1 MFINGK
7 LANYETSFTPDIT
20 ARQFGIGSLTNG
32 GEILPACWASDIRL
46 VSGYIPT
53 AYQTSSTTNGT
64 QIFTPPTAPL
74 TVSSQGAQSNSVCLL
89 MNFTD
94 AAIIDVT
101 GKNVVETAG
110 DARANNTTYKF
121 SPGSMYFDGTGDYL
135 VAPAN
140 KFYDFETGDFTIE
153 CWVRLIT
160 IGTAKMLVTSNYNAG
175 TGAGGWA
182 LIHRADISSLSL
194 SVNSNVTYT
203 KSWSPTAGIWY
214 HVSVSRSGTNLRFFI
229 DGTQIGTTS
238 TSSDNITGSSTVIV
252 AGNSTSNLPID
263 ANISDLRITRS
274 ARYTTN
280 FTAPTRT
287 FPNR

>member
-1 MFINGK
+1 
-7 LANYETSFTPDIT
+7 
-20 ARQFGIGSLTNG
+20 
-32 GEILPACWASDIRL
+32 
-46 VSGYIPT
+46 
-53 AYQTSSTTNGT
+53 
-64 QIFTPPTAPL
+64 
-74 TVSSQGAQSNSVCLL
+74 
-89 MNFTD
+89 
-94 AAIIDVT
+94 
-101 GKNVVETAG
+101 
-110 DARANNTTYKF
+110 
-121 SPGSMYFDGTGDYL
+121 
-135 VAPAN
+135 
-140 KFYDFETGDFTIE
+140 
-153 CWVRLIT
+153 
-160 IGTAKMLVTSNYNAG
+160 MLVTSNYNAG

-182 LIHRADISSLSL
+182 LIHRADTSSLSK

-280 FTAPTRT
+280 FTAPTRS
-287 FPNR
+287 FPTR